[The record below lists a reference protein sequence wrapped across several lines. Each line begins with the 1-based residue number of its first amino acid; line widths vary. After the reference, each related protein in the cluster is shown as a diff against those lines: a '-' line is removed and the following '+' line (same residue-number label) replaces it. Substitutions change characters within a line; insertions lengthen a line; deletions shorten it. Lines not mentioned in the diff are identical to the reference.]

1 MATKTEKAEIA
12 GYECRHVVYA
22 KPPERGMPDMHV
34 VKEIIHY
41 KDGTTKPNLRFWKDF
56 EREFGVTKEHE
67 RRHRD
72 KKEWERVERLNI
84 YKARQCDL
92 VNKIRQVLKVK
103 DPSLYNVRTLA
114 AVRTKEEEK
123 TIGVSGAYLYGADIL
138 STAVLKRH
146 YQDKF
151 PHLNTPYVSAPLDI
165 ETDVING
172 TDDPIIIVC
181 AYGKTVHTTILKDF
195 VSGQVNPEERLR
207 KLLMEKLGD
216 VVTRRQIEWKITWCD
231 NAVELITRQFEWI
244 HALKPDFVSCWNIDF
259 DIQRIL
265 ATLKKYGIDPADVLS
280 DPSVPKP
287 YRFCNYVQG
296 TSQKVTASG
305 VVKSLTP
312 AERWHTLYVP
322 ASYYVMDAMC
332 LYYQIRNQE
341 QKEQSY
347 GLDAILNKE
356 IKRGKLKFEGITSV
370 TEGTLEWHQE
380 MQKYYPLEYIIYN
393 FFDGV
398 GMQELEDKIQD
409 MALKLPMFS
418 GCSDFS
424 NFKSQPRRMVDDL
437 HYYCLSHRAEDAPEG
452 LMIATTS
459 NNMRDAIDAKTVDA
473 EGWII
478 TLPAHLVHDNGL
490 QVIKHA
496 PWLRTNFRGH
506 TGDLD
511 VSASYPTNEEV
522 ANISKETTHRE
533 LCSIDGVSLYER
545 KMAGINLS
553 GGQTNAVEVAV
564 TLFGLPDLDQL
575 LDAFREDMNNGAV

>member
-1 MATKTEKAEIA
+1 M
-12 GYECRHVVYA
+12 
-22 KPPERGMPDMHV
+22 
-34 VKEIIHY
+34 VKEMIHY
-41 KDGTTKPNLRFWKDF
+41 KDGSSKPNIRFWKNF
-56 EREFGVTKEHE
+56 KRTFGVTKQHE

-84 YKARQCDL
+84 YETRQCDMIS
-92 VNKIRQVLKVK
+92 KIRQVL
-103 DPSLYNVRTLA
+103 NVRDPALRSLRAIACT
-114 AVRTKEEEK
+114 RTKDEEK
-123 TIGVSGAYLYGADIL
+123 DQGVSGAYLYGADIL
-138 STAVLKRH
+138 STAVLKH
-146 YQDKF
+146 NYQEKF
-151 PHLNTPYVSAPLDI
+151 PQLNTPYTSAPLDI
-165 ETDVING
+165 ETDVVNG
-172 TDDPIIIVC
+172 TEDPIIIVC
-181 AYGKTVHTTILKDF
+181 ALGKEVHTTIMSTF
-195 VSGQVNPEERLR
+195 VAGQVDAENRLR
-207 KLLMEKLGD
+207 QLLMEKLGD
-216 VVTRRQIEWKITWCD
+216 IVTKRQIEWKITWCD
-231 NAVELITRQFEWI
+231 HPAQLIIKQFEWI
-244 HALKPDFVSCWNIDF
+244 HERKPDFVSCWNIDF

-265 ATLKKYGIDPADVLS
+265 ATLKKYDISAVDVLS
-280 DPSVPKP
+280 DPSVPEA

-296 TSQKVTASG
+296 PSQKITASG
-305 VVKSLTP
+305 VVKPLTP

-356 IKRGKLKFEGITSV
+356 IKRGKLTFDGITSV

-409 MALKLPMFS
+409 MALKLPMFA
-418 GCSDFS
+418 GCSDFA

-437 HYYCLSHRAEDAPEG
+437 HYYCLAHRSEDAPEG

-459 NNMRDAIDAKTVDA
+459 NNMRDAIDAKTVDT

-522 ANISKETTHRE
+522 MNISKETTHRE
-533 LCSIDGVSLYER
+533 LIGIEGISLYER
-545 KMAGINLS
+545 KMSGINLS
-553 GGQTNAVEVAV
+553 GGPTNAVEIAT
-564 TLFGLPDLDQL
+564 TLFGLPKLDEI
-575 LDAFREDMNNGAV
+575 LDAFREDMNNPR